1 MEQCKELWYNSLNL
15 IGYEYLI
22 AIELNLITLQF
33 DIVLYT
39 WEIKNTRK
47 VEWVV
52 NVQVNPK
59 QWLVIHWEESTI
71 EALVVFILQT

>member
-22 AIELNLITLQF
+22 TIELNLITLQF

-39 WEIKNTRK
+39 WEIKNTRE

-52 NVQVNPK
+52 NVQVNPE
-59 QWLVIHWEESTI
+59 QWLVIHWEERTI
-71 EALVVFILQT
+71 EALVVFVLQT

>member
-22 AIELNLITLQF
+22 TIELNFITLQF

-59 QWLVIHWEESTI
+59 QWLVIHWEERTI

>member
-1 MEQCKELWYNSLNL
+1 MEQCKELWYNSLDL
-15 IGYEYLI
+15 IGYEYLV

-52 NVQVNPK
+52 NVQVNPE

-71 EALVVFILQT
+71 EVLVVFILQT

>member
-1 MEQCKELWYNSLNL
+1 MEQCKELWYNSLDL

-39 WEIKNTRK
+39 WEIKNTRE

-52 NVQVNPK
+52 NVQVNPE

-71 EALVVFILQT
+71 EALVVFVLQT

>member
-39 WEIKNTRK
+39 WEIKYTRE

-59 QWLVIHWEESTI
+59 QWLVIHWEERTI
-71 EALVVFILQT
+71 EVLVVFILQT

>member
-1 MEQCKELWYNSLNL
+1 MKQCEELWYDTFNL
-15 IGYEYLI
+15 IGHEYLI

-39 WEIKNTRK
+39 WEIENTCK

-52 NVQVNPK
+52 NIQVNPE
-59 QWLVIHWEESTI
+59 QWFIIHWEESTI
-71 EALVVFILQT
+71 EALVVFIL

>member
-1 MEQCKELWYNSLNL
+1 MEQCKELWYNSLDL
-15 IGYEYLI
+15 IGYENLV

-52 NVQVNPK
+52 NVQVNPE

>member
-1 MEQCKELWYNSLNL
+1 MKQCKEFWYNALNL
-15 IGYEYLI
+15 IGHEYLI

-39 WEIKNTRK
+39 WEIKNTRE

-52 NVQVNPK
+52 NVQVNPE
-59 QWLVIHWEESTI
+59 QWLVIHREQCAI
-71 EALVVFILQT
+71 EALVVFIL

>member
-1 MEQCKELWYNSLNL
+1 MEQCKELWYNSLDL
-15 IGYEYLI
+15 IGYENLV